1 MGITSSKQ
9 QSSSLL
15 TQCMEGNLNEVKR
28 LVGIHIANNSNGKSS
43 LSTYINST
51 DAAGNAAIHGCVFA
65 GHLDIL
71 KFLVESCSSC
81 SSDDENDTKNNS
93 GVNLQLKNGLGCT
106 PLWIAAGYNQINCLQ
121 YLINQLY
128 TANQLEKALLE
139 ANSTGDTPFIA
150 AVSKGNIE
158 AVKCLLKVANE
169 KCTYKSYTPEKYMR
183 CNLLRTTNNSD
194 DTPLKVAVATNQSE
208 ELIELLLKE
217 DEICQEFLWNNA
229 DEEFASVQSTCINR
243 KNQAGLSPLII
254 ACERNLPS
262 IVELL
267 LKHGAEKY
275 IKDNKGRGPLA
286 VASFCGCDEVVDYLL
301 NGTDSYKLVLNC
313 VDDNECTPLWLAAR
327 TGNLKMVKVLVDAG
341 ADKSR
346 ADKDGLSPQ
355 DVASKFKKDKVEEY
369 FTQMSSTSSS

>member
-9 QSSSLL
+9 YPSASLL
-15 TQCMEGNLNEVKR
+15 TPCMEGNLDEVKR
-28 LVGIHIANNSNGKSS
+28 LVGIHIANSSNGKST
-43 LSTYINST
+43 LSTYINSK
-51 DAAGNAAIHGCVFA
+51 DSAGNAAIHGAVFA

-81 SSDDENDTKNNS
+81 SDDENDTNTSNTS
-93 GVNLQLKNGLGCT
+93 VDLQLKNGLGCT
-106 PLWIAAGYNQINCLQ
+106 PLWIAAGYNQIDCLE

-128 TANQLEKALLE
+128 NANQLEKALLD

-169 KCTYKSYTPEKYMR
+169 KCAYKSYEPEKYMR

-229 DEEFASVQSTCINR
+229 DEEFASLQSTCINQ
-243 KNQAGLSPLII
+243 KNQAGLSPLIV

-267 LKHGAEKY
+267 LKHGAKY

-286 VASFCGCDEVVDYLL
+286 VASFCGCDDVVDYLL
-301 NGTDSYKLVLNC
+301 NRTDPSTLGLNC

-327 TGNLKMVKVLVDAG
+327 TGNVKMVKVLVDAG
-341 ADKSR
+341 ADVTVR
-346 ADKDGLSPQ
+346 DKDGLSPQ
-355 DVASKFKKDKVEEY
+355 DVASKFKKEKVEEY